1 MPPLSLRL
9 QRNRRAVDEPLSAQ
23 LRALMIL
30 RARRDEKFSSTEA
43 DSTEADLAK
52 ADLAKADL
60 KVRPTCGY

>member
-1 MPPLSLRL
+1 
-9 QRNRRAVDEPLSAQ
+9 
-23 LRALMIL
+23 MIL

-52 ADLAKADL
+52 ADL

>member
-1 MPPLSLRL
+1 
-9 QRNRRAVDEPLSAQ
+9 
-23 LRALMIL
+23 MIL